1 MCTQRT
7 VPTAIELIELVS
19 DKVCQLVASKTSFTV
34 FEITHGL
41 RAINTQTE
49 ISHDDVKFAVNQMLK
64 AGQMC
69 DYIKTSRPLKVGG
82 SAFVYHDINDNPDNH
97 TAVDNGSS
105 VATTTDA
112 ADADADA
119 DDDANDEEDI
129 VEITK
134 ESRLN
139 IPQNLLKKLGMNVGD
154 TVYLLFDNR
163 TDSMILT
170 KIDRHGSRDFK
181 VNADGAVR
189 ISQCRLIEKLGASQ
203 FYKVGVE
210 NIDID
215 GITESVIS
223 IKSAK

>member
-7 VPTAIELIELVS
+7 VPTGIELIELVS
-19 DKVCQLVASKTSFTV
+19 DKVCQLVASKMSFTI

-49 ISHDDVKFAVNQMLK
+49 IGHDDVKFAVNQMLK

-97 TAVDNGSS
+97 PAVDTGTS
-105 VATTTDA
+105 VSDPADPADPTDA
-112 ADADADA
+112 
-119 DDDANDEEDI
+119 DEEDI

-139 IPQNLLKKLGMNVGD
+139 IPQNLLKKLGMNVGE
-154 TVYLLFDNR
+154 TVYLINQDNIKDHLFLSTLPRIDKEDN
-163 TDSMILT
+163 LA
-170 KIDRHGSRDFK
+170 KYN
-181 VNADGAVR
+181 VNADGSIRV
-189 ISQCRLIEKLGASQ
+189 SQIHLIKKFGTTSQ
-203 FYKVGVE
+203 FYKVFVE
-210 NIDID
+210 YGDSTIHIEP
-215 GITESVIS
+215 IAQ
-223 IKSAK
+223 K

>member
-7 VPTAIELIELVS
+7 VPTGIELIELVS
-19 DKVCQLVASKTSFTV
+19 DKVCQLVASKMSFTI

-49 ISHDDVKFAVNQMLK
+49 IGHDDVKFAVNQMLK

-97 TAVDNGSS
+97 PAVDTGTS
-105 VATTTDA
+105 VSDPADPADPTDA
-112 ADADADA
+112 
-119 DDDANDEEDI
+119 DEEDI

-139 IPQNLLKKLGMNVGD
+139 IPQNLLKKLGMNAGE
-154 TVYLLFDNR
+154 TVYLQTNDIA
-163 TDSMILT
+163 DCMILA
-170 KIDRHGSRDFK
+170 KSNINDGIELK

-189 ISQCRLIEKLGASQ
+189 VSQCRLVEKLGVSQ
-203 FYKVGVE
+203 FYKVCLE
-210 NIDID
+210 NTDIN
-215 GITESVIS
+215 EEVIC